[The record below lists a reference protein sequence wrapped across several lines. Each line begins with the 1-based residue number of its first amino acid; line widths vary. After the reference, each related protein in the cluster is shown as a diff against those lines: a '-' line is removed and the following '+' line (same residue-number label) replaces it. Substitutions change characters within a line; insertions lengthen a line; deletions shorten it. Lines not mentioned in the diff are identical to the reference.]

1 MVLKKFLLI
10 YNMALLY
17 NKKKNIFECWRI
29 AVLGCLLLSM
39 FIISAVPA
47 RAGYWG
53 EPIAAALMKQTME
66 VIRRSIEGELLGA
79 LKMVAVQTLNRQV
92 DQLIGGGRSGNPL
105 FITSFD
111 DFLYQGPAR
120 RTELFMNDFFTLTT
134 RGRGSASN
142 YIGRDGGGNYSA
154 YLESIGRQVMRG
166 SGISISNLEE
176 YTPNPERMFAEGDW
190 RAFNAFFSN

>member
-79 LKMVAVQTLNRQV
+79 LKVAGVLHQIILV
-92 DQLIGGGRSGNPL
+92 
-105 FITSFD
+105 
-111 DFLYQGPAR
+111 
-120 RTELFMNDFFTLTT
+120 EM
-134 RGRGSASN
+134 
-142 YIGRDGGGNYSA
+142 
-154 YLESIGRQVMRG
+154 EE
-166 SGISISNLEE
+166 GIIPHIWNLS
-176 YTPNPERMFAEGDW
+176 EGK
-190 RAFNAFFSN
+190 S